1 MSKRETHENRLLQI
15 VLILL
20 ALTLISFWLLSN
32 MYARYVT
39 QSEGSDSARVAQFQ
53 IENKNNLKETYVLNP
68 MMSGSADQKITVG
81 ITNDSEVAVK
91 YTFTFKTDGNLP
103 LTITGSGPSE
113 TTLQKKDGENVWTI
127 DKSPA
132 TQWDEVYTFNLSL
145 ENDEESYQYAGGVEK
160 IQLTVQAEQID

>member
-1 MSKRETHENRLLQI
+1 MSKRETRENRLLQI

-53 IENKNNLKETYVLNP
+53 IGNENHLNETYVLNP
-68 MMSGSADQKITVG
+68 MMSGGEDQKVTVR
-81 ITNDSEVAVK
+81 ITNDSEVAVR

-103 LTITGSGPSE
+103 LAITGSGPSG
-113 TTLQKKDGENVWTI
+113 TTLQKTDGKNVWTI
-127 DKSPA
+127 DKAPA
-132 TQWDEVYTFNLSL
+132 TKCDEVYTFNLSL
-145 ENDEESYQYAGGVEK
+145 ENNDESYQYAGGVEK